1 MSDFDSLFSD
11 LKLPLYGVR
20 LPEFSIEDRLK
31 KAHGLKED
39 ASSYDFILQVCRT
52 NFKKLNIPKDQYSK
66 YSDRVKYELETIKE
80 LGFLDYIVLVW
91 SVINYCDE
99 NSIPVG
105 LGRGS
110 AAGSLILYLLG
121 VTKVDPIRYE
131 LFFERFISK
140 IRSKKQVVDGITYL
154 DGSLI
159 CDVDLDICYYN
170 RNRVI
175 KFLEERFSGKTCKIL
190 TLTTLSGKILI
201 KECGKII
208 DNKPETEM
216 NEVSSL
222 IPKVFGQIKDLKEAY
237 GEVPEFQK
245 WCDANPRSYKTA
257 LKLRGLIKNKSV
269 HASGMMLS
277 YHPIAESCPTEL
289 TSDKER
295 VSSYDMNWVSVF
307 NVKLDLLGLR
317 SVSVV
322 SRVCELVKIKKED
335 IDFNDSFI
343 YQQLHDLKYPHG
355 IFQIEAGTNFSVC
368 KKVKPKNLEEL
379 SGVLALARPGAL
391 EFVDQYANY
400 TNTGSY
406 ESVHPFFDS
415 VLKDSGGVCLA
426 EGTKIVNAD
435 TGFEFSIENEAE
447 CLGSTVFSLDQ
458 DNNLTK
464 SKITNW
470 YHNGKKQVFK
480 ISFDYKLSTIEATD
494 NHKFLTLNGWR
505 ELKDLKV
512 GDYVAEPS
520 HLCSS
525 GRKSFDKHKLAA
537 LGYLLSDGSL
547 TNGSSVCFVS
557 KDDRLLKKYKQSVQL
572 GFANTAIGELTQI
585 RDVTRITSR
594 KKTGKYHQPSDLL
607 LWLRDLKLKT
617 DNGGCDSYE
626 KFIPNFIFGLDK
638 ESISV
643 FLAALFDG
651 DGMSLKETF
660 NYKTV
665 SRQLASDL
673 QKLLLR
679 IGFQS
684 KVYGNSISGYN
695 ITVESP
701 SAFFNQV
708 GKYFER
714 ENLSRFKNN
723 FGTTRRVFPLNYLLE
738 EIRKEGVHI
747 IKRALARDTGI
758 SRSTLKFKQ
767 KFISE
772 SVFRAIAEY
781 YGLTSALMSLNTN
794 WASIKS
800 ISASGHKDVYDVSVE
815 DTHNFVANSVF
826 AHNCAYQEQLMKMS
840 NKIGFTL
847 DEAEVLRRIVGKK
860 KVEEVKKWKEKISD
874 KIKEN
879 NLDPEIGDILWRILE
894 NSANYSFN
902 KCAFEEELVEEKS
915 RGKIMLKDVQ
925 IGDMVKAYD
934 IDKDVNHFVEVLDV
948 MANERKLHEITLE
961 DGRTLKISL
970 EHKLLCGDKVMRPL
984 EEIIGNGYSVLTDQ
998 PYSEAV
1004 VATVKKQN
1012 IVSIR
1017 PVSVKKTI
1025 DLEVNHKDHNF
1036 YAGGF
1041 VSSNSHSVSYSAL
1054 AATTVYLKFKYP
1066 KEFFLALLEM
1076 TKHEPAPLQEIS
1088 KIQKELRHFGIKL
1101 LGPHILKS
1109 ETDFSIQGN
1118 DIRYGLS
1125 SIKGISEKTMEK
1137 LNNFKSEHS
1146 NKFEVFEAAKEV
1158 RLPIGVTSAL
1168 IQAGALDGFSSSR
1181 SRVVLEAQ
1189 LWNILTENEK
1199 ILSIQHGPNH
1209 DFDLLKVVKSLSE
1222 TKNENGKLLIKE
1234 SRLATIKK
1242 KYDPYLKI
1250 YQQNN
1255 KSESFANWYY
1265 ENKLLG
1271 YSYDKCLKDIFVS
1284 KMPNLKNTS
1293 EVFEGGGGSVYLI
1306 GKVDEASEFVARNE
1320 KKTKT
1325 FKMMVSDEMGSCAV
1339 LMFNDKIDVAKSENE
1354 GKLPEEGDIVI
1365 IKGSKKTDC
1374 IFAETVVI
1382 QTLKIYTKL
1391 SELTEKSLD
1400 DEAK

>member
-121 VTKVDPIRYE
+121 VTKVDPIRYD

-140 IRSKKQVVDGITYL
+140 IRAKKQVVDGITYL
-154 DGSLI
+154 DGSLM
-159 CDVDLDICYYN
+159 CDVDLDLCFYN
-170 RNRVI
+170 RHRVI
-175 KFLEERFSGKTCKIL
+175 KFLEERFTGKTCKIL

-343 YQQLHDLKYPHG
+343 YQQLHDLKNPHG

-406 ESVHPFFDS
+406 EGIHPFFDS
-415 VLKDSGGVCLA
+415 VLKDSGGVA
-426 EGTKIVNAD
+426 V
-435 TGFEFSIENEAE
+435 
-447 CLGSTVFSLDQ
+447 
-458 DNNLTK
+458 
-464 SKITNW
+464 
-470 YHNGKKQVFK
+470 
-480 ISFDYKLSTIEATD
+480 
-494 NHKFLTLNGWR
+494 
-505 ELKDLKV
+505 
-512 GDYVAEPS
+512 
-520 HLCSS
+520 
-525 GRKSFDKHKLAA
+525 
-537 LGYLLSDGSL
+537 
-547 TNGSSVCFVS
+547 
-557 KDDRLLKKYKQSVQL
+557 
-572 GFANTAIGELTQI
+572 
-585 RDVTRITSR
+585 
-594 KKTGKYHQPSDLL
+594 
-607 LWLRDLKLKT
+607 
-617 DNGGCDSYE
+617 
-626 KFIPNFIFGLDK
+626 
-638 ESISV
+638 
-643 FLAALFDG
+643 
-651 DGMSLKETF
+651 
-660 NYKTV
+660 
-665 SRQLASDL
+665 
-673 QKLLLR
+673 
-679 IGFQS
+679 
-684 KVYGNSISGYN
+684 
-695 ITVESP
+695 
-701 SAFFNQV
+701 
-708 GKYFER
+708 
-714 ENLSRFKNN
+714 
-723 FGTTRRVFPLNYLLE
+723 
-738 EIRKEGVHI
+738 
-747 IKRALARDTGI
+747 
-758 SRSTLKFKQ
+758 
-767 KFISE
+767 
-772 SVFRAIAEY
+772 
-781 YGLTSALMSLNTN
+781 
-794 WASIKS
+794 
-800 ISASGHKDVYDVSVE
+800 
-815 DTHNFVANSVF
+815 
-826 AHNCAYQEQLMKMS
+826 YQEQLMKMS

-860 KVEEVKKWKEKISD
+860 KVEEVKKWKEKIAD

-879 NLDPEIGDILWRILE
+879 NLAPEIGDILWRILE

-902 KCAFEEELVEEKS
+902 K
-915 RGKIMLKDVQ
+915 
-925 IGDMVKAYD
+925 
-934 IDKDVNHFVEVLDV
+934 
-948 MANERKLHEITLE
+948 
-961 DGRTLKISL
+961 
-970 EHKLLCGDKVMRPL
+970 
-984 EEIIGNGYSVLTDQ
+984 
-998 PYSEAV
+998 
-1004 VATVKKQN
+1004 
-1012 IVSIR
+1012 
-1017 PVSVKKTI
+1017 
-1025 DLEVNHKDHNF
+1025 
-1036 YAGGF
+1036 
-1041 VSSNSHSVSYSAL
+1041 SHSVSYAAL

-1199 ILSIQHGPNH
+1199 ILSIQHGPKH

-1325 FKMMVSDEMGSCAV
+1325 FKMTVSDEMGSCAV

-1400 DEAK
+1400 DKAK

>member
-110 AAGSLILYLLG
+110 ASGSLILYLLG

-140 IRSKKQVVDGITYL
+140 IRAKKQVVDGITYL
-154 DGSLI
+154 DGSLM
-159 CDVDLDICYYN
+159 CDVDIDICYYN
-170 RNRVI
+170 RHRVI

-222 IPKVFGQIKDLKEAY
+222 IPKVFGQIKDLEEAY

-335 IDFNDSFI
+335 IDFNDPFI
-343 YQQLHDLKYPHG
+343 YQQLHDLKNPHG

-406 ESVHPFFDS
+406 ESIHPFFDS
-415 VLKDSGGVCLA
+415 VLKDSGG
-426 EGTKIVNAD
+426 I
-435 TGFEFSIENEAE
+435 
-447 CLGSTVFSLDQ
+447 
-458 DNNLTK
+458 
-464 SKITNW
+464 
-470 YHNGKKQVFK
+470 
-480 ISFDYKLSTIEATD
+480 
-494 NHKFLTLNGWR
+494 
-505 ELKDLKV
+505 
-512 GDYVAEPS
+512 
-520 HLCSS
+520 
-525 GRKSFDKHKLAA
+525 
-537 LGYLLSDGSL
+537 
-547 TNGSSVCFVS
+547 
-557 KDDRLLKKYKQSVQL
+557 
-572 GFANTAIGELTQI
+572 
-585 RDVTRITSR
+585 
-594 KKTGKYHQPSDLL
+594 
-607 LWLRDLKLKT
+607 
-617 DNGGCDSYE
+617 
-626 KFIPNFIFGLDK
+626 
-638 ESISV
+638 
-643 FLAALFDG
+643 
-651 DGMSLKETF
+651 
-660 NYKTV
+660 
-665 SRQLASDL
+665 
-673 QKLLLR
+673 
-679 IGFQS
+679 
-684 KVYGNSISGYN
+684 
-695 ITVESP
+695 
-701 SAFFNQV
+701 
-708 GKYFER
+708 
-714 ENLSRFKNN
+714 
-723 FGTTRRVFPLNYLLE
+723 
-738 EIRKEGVHI
+738 
-747 IKRALARDTGI
+747 
-758 SRSTLKFKQ
+758 
-767 KFISE
+767 
-772 SVFRAIAEY
+772 
-781 YGLTSALMSLNTN
+781 
-794 WASIKS
+794 
-800 ISASGHKDVYDVSVE
+800 
-815 DTHNFVANSVF
+815 
-826 AHNCAYQEQLMKMS
+826 CAYQEQLMKMS

-860 KVEEVKKWKEKISD
+860 KAEEVKKWKEKIAD

-879 NLDPEIGDILWRILE
+879 NLAPEIGDILWRILE

-915 RGKIMLKDVQ
+915 RGEIMLKDVH

-934 IDKDVNHFVEVLDV
+934 VDRDCDHFVEVLDV
-948 MANERKLHEITLE
+948 MANKKELYEVVVE
-961 DGRTLKISL
+961 DGRALRMSL
-970 EHKLLCGDKVMRPL
+970 EHKLLCGDKIMRPL
-984 EEIIGNGYSVLTDQ
+984 QEIRDYGYAVLTDQ
-998 PYSEAV
+998 LDASAIGGI
-1004 VATVKKQN
+1004 VKKQN
-1012 IVSIR
+1012 AISIK
-1017 PVSVKKTI
+1017 PIGIKKTI

-1041 VSSNSHSVSYSAL
+1041 VSSNSHSISYSAL

-1199 ILSIQHGPNH
+1199 ILSIQHGPSH
-1209 DFDLLKVVKSLSE
+1209 GFDLLKVVKSLSE

-1265 ENKLLG
+1265 ENRLLG
-1271 YSYDKCLKDIFVS
+1271 YSYDKSLKDIFID

-1293 EVFEGGGGSVYLI
+1293 EVFEGGSGSVYLI

-1339 LMFNDKIDVAKSENE
+1339 LMFNDKIEVAKSENE